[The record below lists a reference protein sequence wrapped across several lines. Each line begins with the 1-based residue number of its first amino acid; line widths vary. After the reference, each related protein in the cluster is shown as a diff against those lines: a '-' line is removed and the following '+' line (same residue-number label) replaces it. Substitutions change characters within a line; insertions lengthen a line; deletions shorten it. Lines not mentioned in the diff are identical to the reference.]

1 MRCFSPLVMSDAL
14 GAAEKRSRTARVA
27 GVFWGASKV
36 ASRLAYPALLVGSAV
51 LAVGP
56 LMVRLASVGPMQSAF
71 WRLAVAVIP
80 LMLLVRF
87 LPSQR
92 ITVKSG
98 GAHGGRVL
106 WGGVA
111 LAGVFFAS
119 DLLAWHLGIV
129 RTSLANASLFSNMAG
144 FLMMAWG
151 ILVLRMR
158 PTPRQVGVMLVAVVG
173 ALCLFGAS
181 AELSMRHLA
190 GDVLCLLSAVFYAGY
205 LLAIGK
211 ARGTLPS
218 LAVLAGSTIAGSVA
232 LLPVVLLS
240 PDPLLPSTAEGWLPL
255 IALGLGSQ
263 VLGQGLIVYALAHL
277 PPAVSGVGLL
287 MQPVVAGIIGWT
299 MFNEIMGPLE
309 LFGSV
314 LILAAL
320 VSQSL
325 PARPARPPAE

>member
-1 MRCFSPLVMSDAL
+1 
-14 GAAEKRSRTARVA
+14 
-27 GVFWGASKV
+27 
-36 ASRLAYPALLVGSAV
+36 
-51 LAVGP
+51 
-56 LMVRLASVGPMQSAF
+56 MQSAF
-71 WRLAVAVIP
+71 WRLGVAIIP
-80 LMLLVRF
+80 LLLLVR
-87 LPSQR
+87 LIPSQR
-92 ITVKSG
+92 ITV
-98 GAHGGRVL
+98 APGRAL

-111 LAGVFFAS
+111 LAGVFFAG

-129 RTSLANASLFSNMAG
+129 RTTLANASLFSNLAG
-144 FLMMAWG
+144 FIMMVWG
-151 ILVLRMR
+151 IVVLRMR
-158 PTPRQVGVMLVAVVG
+158 PSPRQVAVMLVALMG
-173 ALCLFGAS
+173 ALCLLGAS
-181 AELSMRHLA
+181 AELSLRHLA
-190 GDVLCLLSAVFYAGY
+190 GDLLCLLSAMFYAGY

-240 PDPLLPSTAEGWLPL
+240 PAPLLPSSIEGWLPL

-263 VLGQGLIVYALAHL
+263 VIGQGLVVYALAHL

-287 MQPVVAGIIGWT
+287 MQPVFAGIIGWT

-320 VSQSL
+320 ISQSL
-325 PARPARPPAE
+325 PARPDRRPAE

>member
-1 MRCFSPLVMSDAL
+1 
-14 GAAEKRSRTARVA
+14 
-27 GVFWGASKV
+27 
-36 ASRLAYPALLVGSAV
+36 
-51 LAVGP
+51 
-56 LMVRLASVGPMQSAF
+56 MVRLAPVGPMQSAF

-87 LPSQR
+87 IPSQR
-92 ITVKSG
+92 ITVKPSR
-98 GAHGGRVL
+98 AL

-111 LAGVFFAS
+111 LAGVFFAG

-129 RTSLANASLFSNMAG
+129 RTTLANASLFSNMAG
-144 FLMMAWG
+144 FIMMAWG
-151 ILVLRMR
+151 IVVLGMR
-158 PTPRQVGVMLVAVVG
+158 PTPRQAGVVLVAVVG

-181 AELSMRHLA
+181 AELSMRHLV
-190 GDVLCLLSAVFYAGY
+190 GDLLCLLSAVFYAGY

-211 ARGTLPS
+211 ARGALPS

-232 LLPVVLLS
+232 LLPIVLLS
-240 PDPLLPSTAEGWLPL
+240 PDVLLPSSAEGWLPL

-277 PPAVSGVGLL
+277 PPSVSGVGLL
-287 MQPVVAGIIGWT
+287 MQPVFAGIIGWT

-325 PARPARPPAE
+325 PARPARPPQAE